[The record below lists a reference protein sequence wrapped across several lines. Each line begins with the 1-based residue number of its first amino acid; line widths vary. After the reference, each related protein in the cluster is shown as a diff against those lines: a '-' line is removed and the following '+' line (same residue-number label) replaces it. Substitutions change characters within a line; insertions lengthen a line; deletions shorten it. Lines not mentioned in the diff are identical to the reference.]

1 MNLGLL
7 GTDARIRRIVEAAR
21 RRGDI
26 LAADRAVTAAAAGW
40 ETLLDAGTCDAVLVG
55 TDGWDAGRGD
65 AVRMLVQA
73 GRTLL
78 LSHPL
83 ELSMLWAYELDMIR
97 RDSGARIIPDLPL
110 RLHPFVTRLSTA
122 IESGLAGAG
131 GLGAVESMTLERT
144 LGDRSRD
151 NVLRQLARDVD
162 LIRVLAGDPARLGTI
177 GDAQADSAWNSLAV
191 GFSGPAHVPSR
202 WQVARGAVEQ
212 LRIVL
217 QHAGGAIEVT
227 LPDDSTQPATWRGD
241 GEESCLF
248 DPASVM
254 VGVLHGE
261 VDASRQ
267 IPPADWAAAA
277 RAVELAE
284 TVPRSLAKGRAIDL
298 HQEEFSELGTF
309 RGTMA
314 SLGCGLILAALLV
327 LVIATLVGGI
337 ANEFDWQLGKRLA
350 GAWPYLVLTVL
361 GVFLLLQ
368 LLPALAGVDRR
379 SESPP
384 GSPPGRRHE

>member
-1 MNLGLL
+1 MKLGLF
-7 GTDARIRRIVEAAR
+7 GTDARIRRIVDAAR
-21 RRGDI
+21 RRGD
-26 LAADRAVTAAAAGW
+26 AVSADHAAAATEGGW
-40 ETLLDAGTCDAVLVG
+40 ETLLDAGACDAVLVG
-55 TDGWDAGRGD
+55 VDGWNTGRGE

-78 LSHPL
+78 VSHPL

-110 RLHPFVTRLSTA
+110 RLHPFVTRLSSA

-131 GLGAVESMTLERT
+131 GLGTVESMTLERT
-144 LGDRSRD
+144 LADRSRD
-151 NVLRQLARDVD
+151 SVLRQLARDVD

-177 GDAQADSAWNSLAV
+177 GDGQTESAWNALAV
-191 GFSGPAHVPSR
+191 GFSGPSQVPSR
-202 WQVARGAVEQ
+202 WQVARGPVEQ

-217 QHAGGAIEVT
+217 QHAGGAIEVV
-227 LPDDSTQPATWRGD
+227 LPDDPGRPATWAGSGD
-241 GEESCLF
+241 DTCSF
-248 DPASVM
+248 DPAAAM
-254 VGVLHGE
+254 VDVLHSDG
-261 VDASRQ
+261 DDSRR
-267 IPPADWAAAA
+267 ILPADWAAAA

-284 TVPRSLAKGRAIDL
+284 TVPRSLLKGRAIDL

-337 ANEFDWQLGKRLA
+337 ANEFDWQFGKRLA
-350 GAWPYLVLTVL
+350 GAWPLLVLTVL

-368 LLPALAGVDRR
+368 LLPTIAGVDRR
-379 SESPP
+379 
-384 GSPPGRRHE
+384 HE